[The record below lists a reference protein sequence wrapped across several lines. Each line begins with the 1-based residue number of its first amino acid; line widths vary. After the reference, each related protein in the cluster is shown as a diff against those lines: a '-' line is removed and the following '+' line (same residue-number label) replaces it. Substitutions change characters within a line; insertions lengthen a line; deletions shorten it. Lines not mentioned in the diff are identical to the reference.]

1 MNMSGRLQY
10 QIALGVIA
18 LVALLIAGGAAFV
31 GKTKKNKGMSDR
43 LPVADRQMVALP
55 VGAERSIVAPHPYRG
70 LCHSCHP
77 VTSARYATP
86 SIAKNLP
93 KKAPQSNAY
102 LPPWMLQTPAGGTWQ
117 GGGGATPRAI
127 GRPRPAPS
135 VNTGPAPLSAPL
147 AGADPTGLLTPL
159 QQNAANKIMVEG
171 HWMGMETLDL
181 TPSLKRIY
189 KIPVDVSGV
198 IVDEITLESAESG
211 ILAGDVIISIQGR
224 PTRSLDEFFQA
235 TVAVSEREW
244 AEVVVYRMGAERRFT
259 LAARNAP
266 TLGFA
271 QMEGAQPIRP
281 GALSPHR
288 DRRKACTD
296 CHVIM
301 ATGGQLPVDAGDVL
315 PTPPPISANA
325 KALHEY
331 RGQCRSCHVIR

>member
-1 MNMSGRLQY
+1 MPGRLQY

-18 LVALLIAGGAAFV
+18 LFALLAAGGAAFV
-31 GKTKKNKGMSDR
+31 GKTKKDKGIRDR
-43 LPVADRQMVALP
+43 LPAAHRQMLALP
-55 VGAERSIVAPHPYRG
+55 LGAERSVAAPHIYWGP
-70 LCHSCHP
+70 CQSCHP
-77 VTSARYATP
+77 VMNSAYATP
-86 SIAKNLP
+86 AMARSLP
-93 KKAPQSNAY
+93 RRTSQPNAY
-102 LPPWMLQTPAGGTWQ
+102 LPAWMFRTPAGGAWQ
-117 GGGGATPRAI
+117 RGGGATPQAVA
-127 GRPRPAPS
+127 PARRVPS
-135 VNTGPAPLSAPL
+135 ANTGTAPFSTLEAV
-147 AGADPTGLLTPL
+147 AAPTGLLTPL

-181 TPSLKRIY
+181 TPSLRGIY
-189 KIPVDVSGV
+189 KIPSDISGV

-211 ILAGDVIISIQGR
+211 ILAGDVITSIQGR
-224 PTRSLDEFFQA
+224 PTRNLEEFFQA
-235 TVAVSEREW
+235 TVAVSERER
-244 AEVVVYRMGAERRFT
+244 AEVVVYRMGAERRFI

-288 DRRKACTD
+288 QRNRACTD

-325 KALHEY
+325 GAIHEY
-331 RGQCRSCHVIR
+331 RGECRSCHVIR